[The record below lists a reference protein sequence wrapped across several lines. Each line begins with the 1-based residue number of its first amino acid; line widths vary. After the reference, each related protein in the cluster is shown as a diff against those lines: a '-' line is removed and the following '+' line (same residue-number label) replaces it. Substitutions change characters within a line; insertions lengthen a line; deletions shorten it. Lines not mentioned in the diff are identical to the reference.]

1 MIRFNDT
8 LLFDENIPS
17 KELPGFQVVL
27 PEHSYLR
34 YQREAKKLTQQA
46 VADAAGINLRQ
57 YQRLE
62 SGERSMASTSLRIG
76 LAVWGLTLTA
86 FLSCLPASDPLINS
100 NMGRPAKR
108 GGPCCSVSSYRSA
121 AAANAGIQASFSC
134 FLWM

>member
-62 SGERSMASTSLRIG
+62 SGERSVASTSLRIG
-76 LAVWGLTLTA
+76 LAVCDVLGLDPHR
-86 FLSCLPASDPLINS
+86 FSILPSSIRSSD
-100 NMGRPAKR
+100 K
-108 GGPCCSVSSYRSA
+108 
-121 AAANAGIQASFSC
+121 
-134 FLWM
+134 